1 MSQAVG
7 DEVAA
12 RLELLGQVMAAAQD
26 DWCLIGGA
34 ALAVLGVP
42 GVPVRDIDVLLSV
55 ADAKRI
61 MGQLGVVSSPD
72 RGSGRFCS
80 QVYAQ
85 VGETI
90 QFDFM
95 AGLKVR
101 ADDAWVPV
109 LPCPTSR
116 VMFGEWPIY
125 LPSRADMAAILRLFG
140 RPKDLARLDLLE
152 RNIRP

>member
-1 MSQAVG
+1 
-7 DEVAA
+7 
-12 RLELLGQVMAAAQD
+12 
-26 DWCLIGGA
+26 
-34 ALAVLGVP
+34 VLGVP
-42 GVPVRDIDVLLSV
+42 GVPVRDIDILLSV

-61 MGQLGVVSSPD
+61 MGQLGVVSLPD
-72 RGSGRFCS
+72 QGSDRFCS

-101 ADDAWVPV
+101 ANDGRVPV
-109 LPCPTSR
+109 SPRPTSR

-125 LPSRADMAAILRLFG
+125 LPSRADMAGILRLFG

-152 RNIRP
+152 RNVRP